1 MMAYLKRFI
10 PHLLVII
17 GFIIA
22 SLAFFNPVLSGKM
35 IFQNDIKLYE
45 GMAKQQ
51 KDHRKKTGEE
61 TFWNNSAYGGMP
73 TYQLGAK
80 FPHDYMDKLDRLIRF
95 LPRPADYLFLY
106 LTSFYILLLVM
117 RIPWKIAILGAL
129 AFGFSAYLIIIIGV
143 GHNSKAHAIA
153 YFPLVIAGI
162 LLVFQKRYIWGF
174 ILTSLAMGLEIQ
186 ANHYQMTY
194 YLGLLVFVIGV
205 TYFIDAFKRK
215 EIPHFL
221 KSSVILIVAAILG
234 LATNATTLLSTSE
247 YAETS
252 IRGKNLLADAT
263 TTSSEKN
270 GLDYEYIT
278 EYSYGKLESL
288 NLFIPKLMGLGRAS
302 DLGKDSAFYQ
312 KLIMLGESPENAN
325 YYANVT
331 GLYWGAQPF
340 VEAPPYLGIT
350 VVFLALLGLL
360 LVKGRLRWWLLGGI
374 ILSLVLSWG
383 KNLDFLTR
391 FFVDYI
397 PLYNKFRAVSSIQVI
412 LEFVVPIAA
421 VFGLYQLFNQK
432 TSFQERQKK
441 FLISLGVF
449 GGLCLIFWL
458 FGGSLF
464 SFKSP
469 GDVQLAIEQPGIF
482 DALKEDRITIMK
494 SDSLRSLIFI
504 LLIGTLLWFTLKKKL
519 SENLML
525 VGVGI
530 LILVDLVGVDRRSV
544 DSDSFISKREYKSY
558 FQPTAVD
565 KEIQKDKSYYRV
577 LDQARGFN
585 NSHTNYFFNTV
596 NGYSAVRPRKMED
609 VYFGHIAKGN
619 LQVINMLNIKYV
631 IQQNEKRQLDVQLN
645 PSVNG
650 PAWFIEELKFVDD
663 YKTEFEALNNINT
676 KNTAVIRNDFKE
688 ELAGYTPTKDS
699 ISSISISKTD
709 PDHLAYNSYTEKPG
723 FLVFSETYYKDGW
736 NAYID
741 GKPETIYP
749 VNYMLRGLKVPT
761 GKHTI
766 EFKFEPQ
773 VVKTGSTITLASSII
788 FGLLF
793 LGALFFEY
801 KKRKETVSEDNS

>member
-1 MMAYLKRFI
+1 MMPYLKRI
-10 PHLLVII
+10 LPHILVIL
-17 GFIIA
+17 GFVIV
-22 SLAFFNPVLSGKM
+22 SLVFFNPVLSGKM
-35 IFQNDIKLYE
+35 IYQNDIRLYE

-51 KDHRKKTGEE
+51 KDYRKKTGEE

-106 LTSFYILLLVM
+106 LACFYVLLLVM
-117 RIPWKIAILGAL
+117 RIPWKMAIVGAL
-129 AFGFSAYLIIIIGV
+129 AFGLSSYLIIIIGV

-162 LLVFQKRYIWGF
+162 LLVFQKRYVWGF
-174 ILTSLAMGLEIQ
+174 LLTAVAMGLEIQ

-194 YLGLLVFVIGV
+194 YLGLLVVVLGIS
-205 TYFIDAFKRK
+205 YFIDAFKKK
-215 EIPHFL
+215 ELPHFF
-221 KSSVILIVAAILG
+221 KSSAILIVAAILG

-252 IRGKNLLADAT
+252 IRGKNLLAD
-263 TTSSEKN
+263 TSAKASEKN
-270 GLDYEYIT
+270 GLDYQYIT

-288 NLFIPKLMGLGRAS
+288 NLFVPKLMGLGRAS
-302 DLGKDSAFYQ
+302 DLGKESAFYQ
-312 KLIMLGESPENAN
+312 KLLQLGESPEAAD

-374 ILSLVLSWG
+374 ILSLTLSWG

-397 PLYNKFRAVSSIQVI
+397 PLYNKFRAVSSIQVL

-421 VFGLYQLFNQK
+421 VFGLYQLFNEK
-432 TSFQERQKK
+432 TEFKERQKK

-469 GDVQLAIEQPGIF
+469 NDVQLAIEQPAIF
-482 DALKEDRITIMK
+482 DAIKEDRITIMK
-494 SDSLRSLIFI
+494 SDSLRSLLFI
-504 LLIGTLLWFTLKKKL
+504 LLVAGLLWFTLKKKI

-525 VGVGI
+525 IGVGVLVI
-530 LILVDLVGVDRRSV
+530 LDLGGVDRRSV
-544 DSDSFISKREYKSY
+544 DSESFISKREYKSY
-558 FQPTAVD
+558 FQPTQVD
-565 KEIQKDKSYYRV
+565 QEILKDKSYYRV

-609 VYFGHIAKGN
+609 IFFGHIAKGN
-619 LQVINMLNIKYV
+619 LEVVNMLNIKYV
-631 IQQNEKRQLDVQLN
+631 IQQDEERKLNVQEN
-645 PSVNG
+645 PSING
-650 PAWFIEELKFVDD
+650 PAWFIDNIKFVDG
-663 YKTEFEALNNINT
+663 YKSEFDALNSIDT
-676 KNTAVIRNDFKE
+676 KRTAVIRDEFKK
-688 ELAGYTPTKDS
+688 ELENYKPVKDS
-699 ISSISISKTD
+699 ISTISISKTD
-709 PDHLAYNSYTEKPG
+709 PNHLAYNMYTNKPG
-723 FLVFSETYYKDGW
+723 FVVFSETYYKDGW

-741 GKPETIYP
+741 GTPEAIYP
-749 VNYMLRGLKVPT
+749 VNYMLRGIKVPS

-773 VVKTGSTITLASSII
+773 VVQTGSTITLASSII
-788 FGLLF
+788 FILLF

-801 KKRKETVSEDNS
+801 KKKKSPVSGENS

>member
-1 MMAYLKRFI
+1 MMSYLKRFL
-10 PHLLVII
+10 PHLLVVL

-35 IFQNDIKLYE
+35 IYQNDIKQYE
-45 GMAKQQ
+45 GMARQQ
-51 KDHRKKTGEE
+51 NDYRKETGKE
-61 TFWNNSAYGGMP
+61 TFWNNAAYGGMP
-73 TYQLGAK
+73 TYAIGAK
-80 FPHDYMDKLDRLIRF
+80 FPYDYMDKLDRLIRF

-106 LTSFYILLLVM
+106 LTCFYILLLVM
-117 RIPWKIAILGAL
+117 RIPWKMAVLGAL

-143 GHNSKAHAIA
+143 GHNAKAHAIA
-153 YFPLVIAGI
+153 YFPLVISGI
-162 LLVFQKRYIWGF
+162 LLVFQKRYVWGF
-174 ILTSLAMGLEIQ
+174 ILTALAMGLEIQ

-221 KSSVILIVAAILG
+221 KSSAILIVAALFG

-247 YAETS
+247 YAKTS
-252 IRGKNLLADAT
+252 IRGKNLLAEE
-263 TTSSEKN
+263 TSTNSVKD
-270 GLDYEYIT
+270 GLDYDYIT
-278 EYSYGKLESL
+278 TYSYGKLESL

-312 KLIMLGESPENAN
+312 KLIELGQPPEQAD
-325 YYANVT
+325 YYADVT
-331 GLYWGAQPF
+331 GLYWGEQPF

-360 LVKGRLRWWLLGGI
+360 LVRGRLRWWLLGGI
-374 ILSLVLSWG
+374 ILSLALSWG

-391 FFVDYI
+391 FFVDYV

-412 LEFVVPIAA
+412 LELVIPIAA
-421 VFGLYQLFNQK
+421 VFGLYQLFNEK

-469 GDVQLAIEQPGIF
+469 NDVQLAIEQPAIF
-482 DALKEDRITIMK
+482 DAIKEDRITIMK

-504 LLIGTLLWFTLKKKL
+504 LLIGGVLWFTLKKKL
-519 SENLML
+519 SENLMIIG
-525 VGVGI
+525 VGVLI
-530 LILVDLVGVDRRSV
+530 LIDLVGVDRRSV
-544 DSDSFISKREYKSY
+544 DADSFISKRTYKSY

-565 KEIQKDKSYYRV
+565 KEILKDKSYYRV
-577 LDQARGFN
+577 LDQARGFM
-585 NSHTNYFFNTV
+585 NSHTNNFFNTV
-596 NGYSAVRPRKMED
+596 GGYSVVRPRKID
-609 VYFGHIAKGN
+609 DIYNTYIAKGN
-619 LQVINMLNIKYV
+619 LQVVNMLNIKYV
-631 IQQNEKRQLDVQLN
+631 IQQNEERRLDVQQN
-645 PSVNG
+645 PSANG
-650 PAWFIEELKFVDD
+650 PAWFVEDLKFVDD
-663 YKTEFEALNNINT
+663 YKEEFKSLDVIDT
-676 KNTAVIRNDFKE
+676 KKTAVIRKAFKE
-688 ELAGYTPTKDS
+688 ELENYKPIKDS
-699 ISSISISKTD
+699 VSTVSISKTD
-709 PDHLAYNSYTEKPG
+709 PDHLAYNVYTESPG
-723 FLVFSETYYKDGW
+723 FLVFSETYYKEGW
-736 NAYID
+736 NAYIN
-741 GKPETIYP
+741 GKSEKIYP
-749 VNYMLRGLKVPT
+749 VNYMLRGLKVPP

-773 VVKTGSTITLASSII
+773 VVKTGSTITLASSVI

-801 KKRKETVSEDNS
+801 KKRKEIVSKENS

>member
-1 MMAYLKRFI
+1 MMPYLKRI
-10 PHLLVII
+10 LPHILVIL
-17 GFIIA
+17 GFIIV
-22 SLAFFNPVLSGKM
+22 SLVFFNPVLSGKM
-35 IFQNDIKLYE
+35 IYQNDIKLYE
-45 GMAKQQ
+45 GTARQQ
-51 KDHRKKTGEE
+51 NEFRENTGEE
-61 TFWNNSAYGGMP
+61 TFWNNAAFGGMP
-73 TYQLGAK
+73 TYALGAK

-106 LTSFYILLLVM
+106 LACFYVLLLVM
-117 RIPWKIAILGAL
+117 RIPWKMAIVGAL
-129 AFGFSAYLIIIIGV
+129 AFGLSSYLIIIIGV
-143 GHNSKAHAIA
+143 GHNAKAHAIA

-162 LLVFQKRYIWGF
+162 LLVFQKRYVWGF
-174 ILTSLAMGLEIQ
+174 LLTAVAMGLEIQ

-194 YLGLLVFVIGV
+194 YLGLLVVVLGIS
-205 TYFIDAFKRK
+205 YLIDAFKKK
-215 EIPHFL
+215 ELPHFF
-221 KSSVILIVAAILG
+221 KSSAILIVAAFLG
-234 LATNATTLLSTSE
+234 LATNATTLLSTAE
-247 YAETS
+247 YAKTS

-263 TTSSEKN
+263 TKSSEKN

-278 EYSYGKLESL
+278 AYSYGKLESL
-288 NLFIPKLMGLGRAS
+288 NLFVPKLMGLGRAS
-302 DLGKDSAFYQ
+302 DLGKESAFYQ
-312 KLIMLGESPENAN
+312 KLLQLGESPETAD

-374 ILSLVLSWG
+374 IVSLTLSWG

-391 FFVDYI
+391 FFVDNV
-397 PLYNKFRAVSSIQVI
+397 PLYNKFRAVSSIQVL

-421 VFGLYQLFNQK
+421 VFGLYQLFNEK
-432 TSFQERQKK
+432 TAFKERQKK

-469 GDVQLAIEQPGIF
+469 NDVQLAIEQPAIF
-482 DALKEDRITIMK
+482 DAIKEDRITIMK
-494 SDSLRSLIFI
+494 SDSLRSLLFI
-504 LLIGTLLWFTLKKKL
+504 LLIAGLLWFTLKKKI

-530 LILVDLVGVDRRSV
+530 LVILDLGGVDRRSV

-558 FQPTAVD
+558 FQPTATD
-565 KEIQKDKSYYRV
+565 KQILKDNSYYRV
-577 LDQARGFN
+577 LDQARGFR
-585 NSHTNYFFNTV
+585 NSHTNNFFNSI
-596 NGYSAVRPRKMED
+596 NGYSAVRPRKID
-609 VYFGHIAKGN
+609 DIYNQHILQGN
-619 LQVINMLNIKYV
+619 LEVVNMLNVKYV
-631 IQQNEKRQLDVQLN
+631 IQQNEDRKLTVQEN

-650 PAWFIEELKFVDD
+650 PAWFVSELKFVDG
-663 YKTEFEALNNINT
+663 YKSEFNALNDIDT
-676 KNTAVIRNDFKE
+676 KNTAVIRNDFKD
-688 ELAGYTPTKDS
+688 ELESYKPVKDS
-699 ISSISISKTD
+699 VSTISISKTD
-709 PDHLAYNSYTEKPG
+709 PNHLAYNMYTNKPG
-723 FLVFSETYYKDGW
+723 FVVFSETYYKDGW

-741 GKPETIYP
+741 GTPEAVYP
-749 VNYMLRGLKVPT
+749 VNYMLRGIKVPA

-773 VVKTGSTITLASSII
+773 VVKTGSSITLASSII

-801 KKRKETVSEDNS
+801 KKRKTDVSE